1 MSALEMIQGWKSQL
15 VPSLGGIENPAGFI
29 EITNYDELI
38 AGGSETTVVGGGGG
52 TDTCGVCCRG
62 GNTCCCTSCTC

>member
-1 MSALEMIQGWKSQL
+1 MNALEMIQGWKSQL
-15 VPSLGGIENPAGFI
+15 IPSPGGIENPAGFI

-38 AGGSETTVVGGGGG
+38 AGGSDTVQNQFG

-62 GNTCCCTSCTC
+62 SNTCCCTSCTC